1 MRLLLSLAL
10 GLCLR
15 QASPAE
21 PRPHEPRPTPGAA
34 RWEADEHESY
44 LTWNNDLEPGHA
56 LRLHLEES
64 LVFGLQHNLALWVAE
79 VEPSLAKTEET
90 LAAGVFDPTFRSMV
104 SRGGLSQLFATDINQ
119 TLGYHQQLLTRA
131 GLEQTTSS
139 GVRYSF
145 EYRTGTDSF
154 VQSAL
159 GLGGISGRTTSTF
172 FNLVVP
178 LLRGS
183 GRDANEGPLRAAEFR
198 TRKSVSLLSERTLET
213 AALIQKTYWE
223 LVAKRKQL
231 VIQLRA
237 QSHARRLRTFLE
249 IEIAEGRAAPY
260 EAFEAEQNLGLIETE
275 LEERRRGMFLQEQYL
290 LRVMGLDPN
299 LGRVVP
305 LDEMSAPQ
313 EQDSDLQVW
322 VEKALADRPEIRAAR
337 LEIQALQA
345 ERVTLNNRLL
355 PQLDLLGDYRTST
368 GSNLL
373 GTDAWQISLQLSLPL
388 GNHQALA
395 RAERKHLELEQAERM
410 VERSLQDIVNDTS
423 LAYKSLGFHRERWRR
438 AQMNRSYAI
447 LRSQAEGERFLAGF
461 TPAHRVVFAHSYEV
475 LSLQK
480 EAEAKLD
487 YTISRIDLERAVGS
501 ALPEL
506 LKKAQRTE
514 ASHE

>member
-1 MRLLLSLAL
+1 MRLILSLAL
-10 GLCLR
+10 VFCLG
-15 QASPAE
+15 QPCF
-21 PRPHEPRPTPGAA
+21 PQPVPHEPRPAA
-34 RWEADEHESY
+34 SAGSRWEADEHDSY
-44 LTWNNDLEPGHA
+44 LTWNKDLEPSNA
-56 LRLHLEES
+56 LRLHLDES
-64 LVFGLQHNLALWVAE
+64 LAFGLQHNLTLWVAE

-90 LAAGVFDPTFRSMV
+90 LAAGLFDPLFRSLV

-119 TLGYHQQLLTRA
+119 ILGYNQQLLTRA
-131 GLEQTTSS
+131 GLEQTTSM
-139 GVRYSF
+139 GVRYSV

-154 VQSAL
+154 LQSAL
-159 GLGGISGRTTSTF
+159 GLGGISRRTTSTF

-178 LLRGS
+178 LLRGA

-198 TRKSVSLLSERTLET
+198 TRRATSLLSERTLET

-223 LVAKRKQL
+223 LVAKRKQMG
-231 VIQLRA
+231 IQLRA
-237 QSHARRLRTFLE
+237 QSHARRLRTYLE

-260 EAFEAEQNLGLIETE
+260 EAFEAEQNLGLIEIE
-275 LEERRRGMFLQEQYL
+275 LEDRRRGLILQEQYL

-305 LDEMSAPQ
+305 LDDLSAPD
-313 EQDSDLQVW
+313 EQSSDLQAW
-322 VEKALADRPEIRAAR
+322 VEKALAGRPEIRAAR
-337 LEIQALQA
+337 LEIEALQA
-345 ERVTLNNRLL
+345 ESVTLTNRLL
-355 PQLDLLGDYRTST
+355 PQLDLIGDYRTST

-373 GTDAWQISLQLSLPL
+373 GTDAWQVSLQLSLPI

-395 RAERKHLELEQAERM
+395 RAERKNLELKQAQRI

-423 LAYKSLGFHRERWRR
+423 LAYKSLGFHQERWRR
-438 AQMNRSYAI
+438 AQMTRSYAL

-461 TPAHRVVFAHSYEV
+461 TPAHRVVFAQQYEV

-487 YTISRIDLERAVGS
+487 YTLSRVDLERAVGA

-506 LKKAQRTE
+506 LEKARRTGE
-514 ASHE
+514 GP